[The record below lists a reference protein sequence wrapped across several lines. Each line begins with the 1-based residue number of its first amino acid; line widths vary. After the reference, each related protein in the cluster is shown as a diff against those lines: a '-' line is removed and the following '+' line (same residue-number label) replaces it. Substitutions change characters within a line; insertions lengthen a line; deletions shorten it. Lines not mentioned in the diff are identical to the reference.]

1 MLRLRRALLSLVLA
15 AVLTP
20 AASVVAS
27 VPAAAQ
33 AQAGSITGTV
43 SSDQGPLAGAT
54 ISVSGAASHTVTS
67 RKDGTFAVTGLP
79 DGAYLVSVTHSGF
92 AAVRNTA
99 VTIISG
105 VAQTLAVNLVADSL
119 TSLRT
124 IGSVTADGGRT
135 SAALN
140 TSAAAESTIT
150 TQQFTDRGQTQVV
163 DMLEEQP
170 GVEITRV
177 DSGALGSNADIAL
190 RGANPYETQVLID
203 GHPVNGGSQGKYL
216 IQFLNPLILSD
227 VEIDK
232 GPGAFGNSV
241 ENAVGGSVNFRTPQ
255 ITTTPTGT
263 FLAGYDSFNGSTYG
277 ARFSDT
283 IGGKFGFLVAYAE
296 TGTPGYFTNQ
306 NVLSVTSAG
315 PNDVPKPGGPPVD
328 ATVNTSILSSQ
339 TYNNRSELLKL
350 DYNFSPTT
358 TLTAGFYGSQS
369 YVDYTGTLGTV
380 EPYTIVG
387 SCTTCGSS
395 PTFTNP
401 IFANFIGQT
410 VLAANGEDDLFAGNY
425 ETDSEP
431 IFTFDLRSAIGRGTF
446 LARYYAGSI
455 SRLLDDP
462 GEATQIRNCLNPA
475 CNPASF
481 TDDVDFQEDETD
493 QLHGGDF
500 EYDLPI
506 GLSSLTL
513 SYDSHDDRSTF
524 CENSSTTPFP
534 LNCTSNG
541 LLIASNTISLRGY
554 ISLSSKLT
562 LGLAN
567 YFSNTTFVGSR
578 YDPRASLVY
587 KPGKYEVLR
596 AAVGTAFVAPFS
608 GFLGPVAGANGSLG
622 GAAVLNDTLDV
633 VDNLKPETS
642 QSFDI
647 GGDFATGP
655 AAKFTLDLY
664 NTIVHN
670 RFATE
675 DVDLTDGLTGTFDG
689 TPFTKIDEVYNQSDS
704 HEQGIEIGFI
714 KAPHVGFGSTI
725 TFELSHDYDFDT
737 VANPVLASL
746 PVVAS
751 QTGTFNGIQDIKD
764 NTQIPGFA
772 YSKGHAE
779 INYAFEG
786 GARVAFGMTYYGDY
800 NSFGQTAF
808 ELFDAN
814 FGIPLQHGFHLQVAG
829 NNIFD
834 HDDGRDLGEF
844 EQGAYTPV
852 AAPGDTT
859 SPVSL
864 FFAPPRQVTIQLSH
878 PL

>member
-1 MLRLRRALLSLVLA
+1 MLRLRRALLSLVLTA
-15 AVLTP
+15 ALAPLSPIVTI
-20 AASVVAS
+20 S
-27 VPAAAQ
+27 PAAAQ
-33 AQAGSITGTV
+33 SQASGSIAGTV
-43 SSDQGPLAGAT
+43 ISDQGPLSGAT
-54 ISVSGAASHTVTS
+54 VSISGAASRTVQTGTDGSFTVT
-67 RKDGTFAVTGLP
+67 DLP
-79 DGAYLVSVTHSGF
+79 DGRYLVSVKRAGYTPVQG
-92 AAVRNTA
+92 TA
-99 VTIISG
+99 VTIAG
-105 VAQTLAVNLVADSL
+105 GLPQTLAVTLVAASL
-119 TSLRT
+119 STLRT
-124 IGSVTADGGRT
+124 IGSVTVNGGRSST
-135 SAALN
+135 ALN
-140 TSAAAESTIT
+140 TSASAQSTIT
-150 TQQFTDRGQTQVV
+150 SQQFTDRGQTQVV

-177 DSGALGSNADIAL
+177 DSGALGSNADVAL
-190 RGANPYETQVLID
+190 RGTNPYETQVLID
-203 GHPVNGGSQGKYL
+203 GHPVDGGSQGKYL

-255 ITTTPTGT
+255 ITSTPTG
-263 FLAGYDSFNGSTYG
+263 LVLGGYDSFNGSQYG

-283 IGGKFGFLVAYAE
+283 VGKFGFLVGYAE
-296 TGTPGYFTNQ
+296 TGTPGYFQ
-306 NVLSVTSAG
+306 NHNILSVASVG
-315 PNDVPKPGGPPVD
+315 NNVPLPGGPPLA
-328 ATVNTSILSSQ
+328 ATVNTSVLSSQ

-350 DYNFSPTT
+350 AFNFSPTT

-369 YVDYTGTLGTV
+369 YVDYSGSLGTV

-387 SCTTCGSS
+387 SCTTCGSGGG
-395 PTFTNP
+395 TTYTNP
-401 IFANFIGQT
+401 FYANYIGQT
-410 VLAANGEDDLFAGNY
+410 VLAANGDDDLFAGNT

-455 SRLLDDP
+455 DRLITDP
-462 GEATQIRNCLNPA
+462 GEAFQITGCPNPA
-475 CNPASF
+475 CNPTSPYGG
-481 TDDVDFQEDETD
+481 DFNENETD
-493 QLHGGDF
+493 TLHGGDF

-513 SYDSHDDRSTF
+513 SYDSHNDRSTF
-524 CENSSTTPFP
+524 CDGSSLP
-534 LNCTSNG
+534 LSCSSNG
-541 LLIASNTISLRGY
+541 LLIASNTISLRGF
-554 ISLSSKLT
+554 IPLSSKLT
-562 LGLAN
+562 FGLAN

-596 AAVGTAFVAPFS
+596 LSAGTAFVAPFS
-608 GFLGPVAGANGSLG
+608 GFIGPVAGKGGTLAGEADING
-622 GAAVLNDTLDV
+622 TLDI

-647 GGDFATGP
+647 GGDFATGRDS
-655 AAKFTLDLY
+655 KFVLDLY
-664 NTIVHN
+664 NTILTN
-670 RFATE
+670 RFST
-675 DVDLTDGLTGTFDG
+675 DTVTLTGGITGTFDG
-689 TPFTKIDEVYNQSDS
+689 SPITKISELFNQSAS

-714 KAPHVGFGSTI
+714 KAPRVGFGTNI
-725 TFELSHDYDFDT
+725 AFELSHDYDFDT
-737 VANPVLASL
+737 IVNPLLAGL
-746 PVVAS
+746 PVAAS
-751 QTGTFNGIQDIKD
+751 QTGTFNNLGSIKD

-779 INYAFEG
+779 INYQFSG
-786 GARVAFGMTYYGDY
+786 GSRVAFGMTYYGDY

-814 FGIPLQHGFHLQVAG
+814 FGIPLQHGFRLQVSG
-829 NNIFD
+829 NNLFN

-844 EQGAYTPV
+844 DQGAYTPI
-852 AAPGDTT
+852 AAPGGTL

-864 FFAPPRQVTIQLSH
+864 FFAPPRQVTFQLSH

>member
-1 MLRLRRALLSLVLA
+1 MRFRRALFSIVLTAILA
-15 AVLTP
+15 AAAPLGAGAQP
-20 AASVVAS
+20 APS
-27 VPAAAQ
+27 
-33 AQAGSITGTV
+33 GSIAGTV
-43 SSDQGPLAGAT
+43 VGGDQSPLSGVTVSLSGPQSETTTTANNG
-54 ISVSGAASHTVTS
+54 G
-67 RKDGTFAVTGLP
+67 FAFDGLP
-79 DGAYLVSVTHSGF
+79 DGAYTLNFTRSGYTPLRGTPVT
-92 AAVRNTA
+92 
-99 VTIISG
+99 
-105 VAQTLAVNLVADSL
+105 VAGGAPETLAVSLVAESL
-119 TSLRT
+119 SSLRT
-124 IGSVTADGGRT
+124 IGSVTANGGRT
-135 SAALN
+135 STALN
-140 TSAAAESTIT
+140 TSAAAET
-150 TQQFTDRGQTQVV
+150 TVTSQQFTDSGQTQVV

-177 DSGALGSNADIAL
+177 DSGALGSNADITL

-232 GPGAFGNSV
+232 GSGAFGNSV

-255 ITTTPTGT
+255 ITSTPTGT
-263 FLAGYDSFNGSTYG
+263 FLAGYDSFNGSTYA

-283 IGGKFGFLVAYAE
+283 IGKFGFLVAYAE
-296 TGTPGYFTNQ
+296 TGTPGYFANQ
-306 NVLSVTSAG
+306 DVLSVTSTG
-315 PNDVPKPGGPPVD
+315 PNDVPKPGGAPLD
-328 ATVNTSILSSQ
+328 ATINTSVLSSQ
-339 TYNNRSELLKL
+339 TYNNRSELLKF

-358 TLTAGFYGSQS
+358 TFTAGFYGSQS
-369 YVDYTGTLGTV
+369 YVDYSGTLGTV

-395 PTFTNP
+395 TTYTNP
-401 IFANFIGQT
+401 LYANFVGQT

-431 IFTFDLRSAIGRGTF
+431 IFTFDLRSAIGPGTF
-446 LARYYAGSI
+446 LARYYDGSI
-455 SRLLDDP
+455 SRLLNDP
-462 GEATQIRNCLNPA
+462 GEATEITGCFNPA
-475 CNPASF
+475 CSPASF
-481 TDDVDFQEDETD
+481 TGDVDFQEDETD

-506 GLSSLTL
+506 GPSSLTL

-541 LLIASNTISLRGY
+541 LLIASNTISLRGF
-554 ISLSSKLT
+554 IALSSKLK

-596 AAVGTAFVAPFS
+596 ASIGTAFVAPFS
-608 GFLGPVAGANGSLG
+608 GFLGPVAGPNGSLG
-622 GAAVLNDTLDV
+622 GAAVLNGTLDV
-633 VDNLKPETS
+633 VDNLKPEIS
-642 QSFDI
+642 DSFDV
-647 GGDFATGP
+647 GGDFATGR
-655 AAKFTLDLY
+655 ASKFTLDLY
-664 NTIVHN
+664 NTIVHD
-670 RFATE
+670 RFATD

-714 KAPHVGFGSTI
+714 KAPRVGFGANLA
-725 TFELSHDYDFDT
+725 FELSHDYDFDT

-746 PVVAS
+746 PVVAA

-779 INYAFEG
+779 INYALEG

-829 NNIFD
+829 NNLFN

-844 EQGAYTPV
+844 DQGAYTPV
-852 AAPGDTT
+852 AGPGENT

-864 FFAPPRQVTIQLSH
+864 FFAPPRQVTVQISH